1 MIRGYRSRLL
11 WLICLSILPFI
22 VKTNAV
28 LRTRVI
34 ILRGKIREILSQLK
48 FMNNWCRV
56 VYASWHS
63 LKNPQWANGDSQTIN
78 SAHVAKF
85 VNILSRMDETRFEKG
100 SENYTYLKTGTRPW
114 LRKKNGDFP
123 KLKRSGCETKNCNP
137 LSKIIRAVTG
147 RGWLEYG
154 GPSVQLPFHFSHL
167 VTTSWPEQLIRGD
180 EIKFK
185 SSPELV
191 LHLLCWP
198 WM

>member
-1 MIRGYRSRLL
+1 MITIDKYTPSRKEPTVLHFLSSVIFEEMIRGYRSRLL

-78 SAHVAKF
+78 SAHVTKF

-114 LRKKNGDFP
+114 LQKKNGDFP
-123 KLKRSGCETKNCNP
+123 KLK
-137 LSKIIRAVTG
+137 IRL
-147 RGWLEYG
+147 W
-154 GPSVQLPFHFSHL
+154 
-167 VTTSWPEQLIRGD
+167 D
-180 EIKFK
+180 
-185 SSPELV
+185 
-191 LHLLCWP
+191 
-198 WM
+198 